1 MILTHRMQ
9 PHWTLSMPWHPTGT
23 GSILCVDH
31 KYLEIMSAFYLPVRH
46 YTLKHLQCYSWLHSF
61 GMQAALRVPGRR
73 CWLLMPKH
81 HHLWHIAHEVLKTR
95 VNPKKVMLLSA
106 ESFVG
111 VIGRIARA
119 THRSTV
125 SRRTLERYLVQVHLK
140 LKTKLG

>member
-1 MILTHRMQ
+1 MASCIFAY
-9 PHWTLSMPWHPTGT
+9 SMMLRTMD
-23 GSILCVDH
+23 GSDLVMTAEQAQI
-31 KYLEIMSAFYLPVRH
+31 FFTF
-46 YTLKHLQCYSWLHSF
+46 TLKHLQCYSWLHSF

-81 HHLWHIAHEVLKTR
+81 HHLWHIAHEVFKTW

-125 SRRTLERYLVQVHLK
+125 SQRTLERYLVQVHLK